1 MDGQIQKNTN
11 PEYIVDSRGINIINF
26 VILFYFRM
34 TDKNQESKYA
44 KLLNKEYTLSAISL
58 PLSLTQAYSETL
70 SHLFQNNSSK
80 QSQNLINGF
89 KTVSLK
95 PISFSQND
103 SSSST
108 TSFNDLNMMFNSWK
122 SKTEQFILLME
133 IRHNNLGFSW
143 CDPALL
149 SQNLDILRKLDFMKE
164 ERPIRPKC
172 CRQRFMNILTND
184 EFDYGHAKSNTATT
198 SSSSLISKPVN
209 LKRNVNLKKKL
220 KRSVSKIAT
229 IKNSL
234 KNAKNNPTVHK
245 QSRSNIQ
252 IPHTQ
257 NTRKNDITTKKQTIS
272 NTSNSSIQS
281 NSAVSQQV
289 NTSIN
294 DLIKFNEPTDDLI
307 YNLANNING
316 SNSIVTNFSNPNELL
331 SNHEGGTGGNN
342 GNCTYYNLMPL
353 TFTPV
358 NSYYQQVDM
367 SIPVMIESNAESS
380 DFSELLNCLRS
391 ENEISIE
398 NDNMFIFNVKY

>member
-1 MDGQIQKNTN
+1 
-11 PEYIVDSRGINIINF
+11 
-26 VILFYFRM
+26 M

-95 PISFSQND
+95 PISFSHND
-103 SSSST
+103 SSSSA

-164 ERPIRPKC
+164 ERPIRPKF
-172 CRQRFMNILTND
+172 CRQRCMNSLTND
-184 EFDYGHAKSNTATT
+184 GFAYGHEKNSAAPT
-198 SSSSLISKPVN
+198 SSSSSSSSKAVS

-220 KRSVSKIAT
+220 KRSVPKIVT

-234 KNAKNNPTVHK
+234 KNAKNHQTVHK

-257 NTRKNDITTKKQTIS
+257 NMTKSDITTKKQTIS
-272 NTSNSSIQS
+272 NTSNSTIQS
-281 NSAVSQQV
+281 NSTASQLV

-316 SNSIVTNFSNPNELL
+316 SNSIVTNFSNPNELIN
-331 SNHEGGTGGNN
+331 NHEGGAGGHLNN
-342 GNCTYYNLMPL
+342 GTCTYYNLMPL

-380 DFSELLNCLRS
+380 DFSELLNCLRG